1 MAKDV
6 NKRKSIRHAKTVT
19 EIVISAVIIAMGAYA
34 VKTTLNRSSTVGTSP
49 YMDVAGTT
57 QNITEA
63 STEAFDPNKIIF
75 ENKSF
80 ATKDRKSVV

>member
-34 VKTTLNRSSTVGTSP
+34 VKTTLNRSSTV
-49 YMDVAGTT
+49 
-57 QNITEA
+57 
-63 STEAFDPNKIIF
+63 
-75 ENKSF
+75 
-80 ATKDRKSVV
+80 